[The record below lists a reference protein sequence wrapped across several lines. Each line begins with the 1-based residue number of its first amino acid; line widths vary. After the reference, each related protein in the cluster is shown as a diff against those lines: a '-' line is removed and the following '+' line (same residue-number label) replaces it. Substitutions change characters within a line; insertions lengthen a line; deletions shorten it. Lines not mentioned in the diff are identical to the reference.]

1 MLRMSATIVGMI
13 LAVPVKGD
21 NIMAV
26 TTRSGRTYQPTD
38 LTTAKRRDFIEE
50 ARVGVAR
57 LRNSDGET
65 LVALPERDLNAL
77 VELRDHALAFLS
89 LENAMSR
96 AREDRRSTD
105 FGELAW
111 ATVLDDDDLA
121 EFRAEFAE
129 VGRSS
134 IFACPAHGVLQ
145 REEGK
150 GVVAELNK
158 GVQIAL
164 RQCDQR
170 LPVAVAQARDADPS
184 FLYEVAPFRCGQV
197 GWLVGTT

>member
-13 LAVPVKGD
+13 LAVPEKGD

-121 EFRAEFAE
+121 SALAE
-129 VGRSS
+129 RS
-134 IFACPAHGVLQ
+134 
-145 REEGK
+145 
-150 GVVAELNK
+150 VARLDK
-158 GVQIAL
+158 TIHAWRLTSDLL
-164 RQCDQR
+164 RD
-170 LPVAVAQARDADPS
+170 PVAMARVNAGVGEDDV
-184 FLYEVAPFRCGQV
+184 EVSSPTEIANEPAV
-197 GWLVGTT
+197 